1 VDARKQFLAVL
12 IAVFFIAALVGGW
25 LALLSL
31 VGGVVL
37 VVAHDGLRQ

>member
-1 VDARKQFLAVL
+1 
-12 IAVFFIAALVGGW
+12 VFFIAAFVGGW